1 VTLLALPCIYSLLDD
16 ASLWMRHVIADARKG
31 VIVRPREAASGL
43 S

>member
-16 ASLWMRHVIADARKG
+16 ASLWLRHVIADARNG
-31 VIVRPREAASGL
+31 IVVRRHEEAL